1 MDVIDASYYIQTM
14 KKTKIKVAKWGKPK
28 IYEYQ
33 SASHEFKPEQ
43 WVLLKE
49 NQNQWGGPFQIVK
62 LKLHNTVEIKPT
74 QKNQKI
80 KKKYNL

>member
-14 KKTKIKVAKWGKPK
+14 KITKRKIAKWGKPK

-43 WVLLKE
+43 WVLL

-62 LKLHNTVEIKPT
+62 LKQHNPVEIKPT
-74 QKNQKI
+74 QKKQKN
-80 KKKYNL
+80 KKNL